1 MTGLLRAVAC
11 VGIATFYWSNQA
23 RADVVL
29 PDFSAGVNVS
39 ACDCESGVSA
49 SGTSADV
56 VWPPPNIS
64 SSVVSG
70 EAKGTVSNQT
80 VSLSA
85 TLSQANNDTGIGL
98 GRAEATG
105 SLTYYFEAIP
115 NTRTGDSM
123 KTLFVNVSGES
134 SLSNVLNT
142 ASPGGSMSASASITI
157 QSVGFNQIELQ
168 QSYSDNSG
176 RSDFAAKLDL
186 TVNQLYE
193 VDVTA
198 MAIVSQEDGTETAS
212 IDPFFQIDD
221 PTLASEFSIVF
232 SPGISN
238 DAPGLSATPLPA
250 SLPLFAGG
258 LGFVGCLVRFRK
270 RNKVTT

>member
-1 MTGLLRAVAC
+1 MSSLLRVVAC
-11 VGIATFYWSNQA
+11 VGIASFYWINQA
-23 RADVVL
+23 QADVVL

-56 VWPPPNIS
+56 VWPPPNIT

-70 EAKGTVSNQT
+70 EAKGTVSNQS

-105 SLTYYFEAIP
+105 SLTYYFQAIP
-115 NTRTGDSM
+115 NTPTGPVKSV
-123 KTLFVNVSGES
+123 LAVVAGEG
-134 SLSNVLNT
+134 SLNGILNLANT
-142 ASPGGSMSASASITI
+142 GGSMSASASITI

-168 QSYSDNSG
+168 HSFLDNNG
-176 RSDFAAKLDL
+176 PVNFNDHLDL

-193 VDVTA
+193 VDITA
-198 MAIVSQEDGTETAS
+198 MAIVSQEDGTETAF
-212 IDPFFQIDD
+212 IDPFFQIKQ
-221 PTLASEFSIVF
+221 S
-232 SPGISN
+232 
-238 DAPGLSATPLPA
+238 DAGVRNSW
-250 SLPLFAGG
+250 LF
-258 LGFVGCLVRFRK
+258 LVRGLLMTLQTSQLRHCQL
-270 RNKVTT
+270 RCRCSLAA